1 MNEVVRA
8 ARLIFG
14 AAFRESLLAA
24 ADGTGLEAGLSD
36 EHGAG
41 LRRAGSDGS
50 VAYQIVCGLKG
61 EPAHPWPVF
70 LQVRF
75 GLAGDGPLDE
85 FRSELVL
92 ELTLTGTCGDDPRI
106 PADFAVTAVLNH
118 ERALARRES

>member
-1 MNEVVRA
+1 MNELVRA
-8 ARLIFG
+8 ARRVFG
-14 AAFRESLLAA
+14 AAFCKSLLAA

-36 EHGAG
+36 DHGPW

-50 VAYQIVCGLKG
+50 IAYWIVCGLKG

-75 GLAGDGPLDE
+75 GLADNGPPDE

-92 ELTLTGTCGDDPRI
+92 ELTLTGTCAGDPRV
-106 PADFAVTAVLNH
+106 PADFAVRAVLNH
-118 ERALARRES
+118 ERALTWRES